1 MLPILTSKDVK
12 NNDLHWSGNYL
23 FNPFDDEGK
32 VIELS
37 KYPKAQAYL
46 ELHREQLQGRHVSKK
61 NPSNWYR
68 TIDRVYKELLSK
80 PKILLPNIS
89 GNNQILIDDG
99 NYYPHHNLYYITGG
113 DMGDLKVLSAILMSD
128 FIVNQ
133 LSQLANNMNGGYPRW
148 QSQYVRKLR
157 LPDINTIEPSYS
169 EKLINYY
176 DSRNRPAI
184 NSIVNRIV
192 G

>member
-1 MLPILTSKDVK
+1 MGFKIGIGVATGADKVFIGRNLIYHIEEELLLPILTSKDVK

-37 KYPKAQAYL
+37 KYPKARAYL

-80 PKILLPNIS
+80 PKILLPDIS
-89 GNNQILIDDG
+89 GFDYQIL
-99 NYYPHHNLYYITGG
+99 T
-113 DMGDLKVLSAILMSD
+113 
-128 FIVNQ
+128 Q
-133 LSQLANNMNGGYPRW
+133 LSPPI
-148 QSQYVRKLR
+148 RK
-157 LPDINTIEPSYS
+157 N
-169 EKLINYY
+169 
-176 DSRNRPAI
+176 
-184 NSIVNRIV
+184 
-192 G
+192 